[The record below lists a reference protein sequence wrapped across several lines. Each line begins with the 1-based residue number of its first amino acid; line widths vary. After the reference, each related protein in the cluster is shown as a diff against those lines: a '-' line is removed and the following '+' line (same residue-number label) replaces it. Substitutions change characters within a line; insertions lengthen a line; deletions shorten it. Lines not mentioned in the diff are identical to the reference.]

1 MEFWNIWNN
10 NFLYISNIIAL
21 IYEYYIIEKHF
32 TKPKLE
38 LDIDF
43 CKKIAMVSIPFAI
56 TSILYTIYYSIDI
69 IMLTNIIGDYATG
82 IYNATYKL
90 ISVLTI
96 FYSIYIAV
104 IFPVMSKFFKNDK
117 KLLLICYEKSIKYL
131 MLIMIPIAI
140 STMIYSDEII
150 FLIYGHEYD
159 AASSVLSILIW
170 TVCLL
175 FINGAGNTLLN
186 ASHKEVTVTKI
197 YAVAAI
203 FNIVFNFIMIPYL
216 SYDGAA
222 ITTVLSDLLIM
233 IIQIYAIYKI
243 GFRTNKTLYFDLIKI
258 IIGSVTVGV
267 ILSILKLNLFIA
279 IPVAIIIYLVI
290 IVIFKLFDD
299 NDKYIIKEIMNK
311 N

>member
-104 IFPVMSKFFKNDK
+104 IFPVMSKFFEESQN
-117 KLLLICYEKSIKYL
+117 
-131 MLIMIPIAI
+131 
-140 STMIYSDEII
+140 
-150 FLIYGHEYD
+150 
-159 AASSVLSILIW
+159 
-170 TVCLL
+170 
-175 FINGAGNTLLN
+175 
-186 ASHKEVTVTKI
+186 
-197 YAVAAI
+197 
-203 FNIVFNFIMIPYL
+203 
-216 SYDGAA
+216 
-222 ITTVLSDLLIM
+222 
-233 IIQIYAIYKI
+233 
-243 GFRTNKTLYFDLIKI
+243 LIKV
-258 IIGSVTVGV
+258 SY
-267 ILSILKLNLFIA
+267 LKMIKNYCSFVMKNL
-279 IPVAIIIYLVI
+279 
-290 IVIFKLFDD
+290 
-299 NDKYIIKEIMNK
+299 
-311 N
+311 

>member
-1 MEFWNIWNN
+1 
-10 NFLYISNIIAL
+10 
-21 IYEYYIIEKHF
+21 
-32 TKPKLE
+32 
-38 LDIDF
+38 
-43 CKKIAMVSIPFAI
+43 
-56 TSILYTIYYSIDI
+56 
-69 IMLTNIIGDYATG
+69 
-82 IYNATYKL
+82 
-90 ISVLTI
+90 
-96 FYSIYIAV
+96 
-104 IFPVMSKFFKNDK
+104 
-117 KLLLICYEKSIKYL
+117 
-131 MLIMIPIAI
+131 
-140 STMIYSDEII
+140 
-150 FLIYGHEYD
+150 
-159 AASSVLSILIW
+159 
-170 TVCLL
+170 
-175 FINGAGNTLLN
+175 
-186 ASHKEVTVTKI
+186 
-197 YAVAAI
+197 
-203 FNIVFNFIMIPYL
+203 MIPYL